1 MATVGGRAQ
10 RPNANRL
17 GDRMPMRWSSLAFA
31 AVIAS
36 ITISAWGAG
45 MPDFGSKN
53 FVPGAATPSYFTNES
68 GALPGRATEAT
79 DDGRDD
85 LPGSANQAEAGRGT
99 RISADHRDLAA
110 RRTASHHASRSSRVH
125 APRLASASS
134 GRGRRTAGHGSAAR
148 HVAARHPVENR
159 QGSGRQAT
167 ALRRANAMPRRAP
180 VHAKDRGEARPFLSA
195 GFSDVAGAA
204 IFGQHVAAAADT

>member
-68 GALPGRATEAT
+68 GALPGRAAEAT

-110 RRTASHHASRSSRVH
+110 RRTASHHASRSGRVH

-159 QGSGRQAT
+159 QRLRT
-167 ALRRANAMPRRAP
+167 ASHSPPTSQR
-180 VHAKDRGEARPFLSA
+180 H
-195 GFSDVAGAA
+195 
-204 IFGQHVAAAADT
+204 AAARAGSRKG